1 MSERVDTGLV
11 LGDGC
16 RNVATNVLDLSVT
29 MSAMFNH
36 NAHSNTGTVVSA
48 TSRAKICD
56 LVRSRAS
63 LVLEVSAA
71 NTMCHVFLYEHAS
84 HAQRQSVPSAVLGD
98 NRPDTEFNGDNPRV
112 GLYLEVFRRGIVV
125 DQEQDLSSGSLSW
138 RHHRPLHIAC

>member
-63 LVLEVSAA
+63 LVLDVSAA

-84 HAQRQSVPSAVLGD
+84 HAQRQSVTAP
-98 NRPDTEFNGDNPRV
+98 F
-112 GLYLEVFRRGIVV
+112 
-125 DQEQDLSSGSLSW
+125 
-138 RHHRPLHIAC
+138 